1 MTGGMPGLTWYLVEI
16 SCSADRH
23 DSGNVRVV
31 QYLLVF
37 DRRSL
42 SDGSLFSQ
50 SSYQETAACWHLKW
64 MFLKLKYPLNLIN
77 STIASFTKSAL
88 CLVDIFTANFEEFGV
103 TLQQLRI

>member
-1 MTGGMPGLTWYLVEI
+1 MMTGGMPGLTWHLVEI

-42 SDGSLFSQ
+42 SDYL
-50 SSYQETAACWHLKW
+50 
-64 MFLKLKYPLNLIN
+64 
-77 STIASFTKSAL
+77 AS
-88 CLVDIFTANFEEFGV
+88 DIGKFELG
-103 TLQQLRI
+103 

>member
-42 SDGSLFSQ
+42 SDGRLFSQ
-50 SSYQETAACWHLKW
+50 SS
-64 MFLKLKYPLNLIN
+64 
-77 STIASFTKSAL
+77 
-88 CLVDIFTANFEEFGV
+88 
-103 TLQQLRI
+103 